1 MCPLSTNKGC
11 NQRLRL
17 RLILGFLDF
26 VRQRIPENPRSL
38 GELCYSRNHGSCQ
51 HFFGPMEKYALFA
64 GVHSEMDYLKRNLK
78 FYFVFVNKKYTLILF
93 LSARRFRN
101 SNFRHSKETPSI
113 NKQWHWTCIVF
124 DFWPANRRGVG
135 FDKTKAS
142 LTAMSKTNET
152 YSISASIICVHF
164 VPSLETH
171 KN

>member
-1 MCPLSTNKGC
+1 MSKKCESSFPRTRDHLANCATA
-11 NQRLRL
+11 R
-17 RLILGFLDF
+17 ILARVSIFL
-26 VRQRIPENPRSL
+26 VQWKN
-38 GELCYSRNHGSCQ
+38 
-51 HFFGPMEKYALFA
+51 MFA
-64 GVHSEMDYLKRNLK
+64 VAHSEMDYLMRNLR

-93 LSARRFRN
+93 LSARQFRN
-101 SNFRHSKETPSI
+101 SNFRHSKETPST
-113 NKQWHWTCIVF
+113 NKQWQWTCIVF

-135 FDKTKAS
+135 FDKTKAT